1 MKTIVDF
8 TNEGFKKNTKKTET
22 ESSILVSSSK
32 YLNHPLIR
40 QQLPT
45 MMLRKNSLS
54 FRSEADHTLGVY
66 NAFEGL
72 RDLNRVEELFEA
84 ECKRNKKI
92 AAWFE
97 EGYLSTWTNADFKQ
111 YPKGSVGGIMYDYI
125 ERYGFDVTLGRTAE
139 SPLPKTKYEYYLVR
153 GLQIHDLEHIVLGGS
168 TDAIGELIPYFARFA
183 NNSKHLSAELATELA
198 SYMMFGALR
207 FLTRATL
214 HYPDAFGPALKCIE
228 LGIRAGEMSDWYIMA
243 KYEDYLH
250 LTPDEV
256 REKLGIRI
264 AGEFSTEAVS
274 AIFNEE
280 APPSARAA
288 D

>member
-1 MKTIVDF
+1 MKTVVDF
-8 TNEGFKKNTKKTET
+8 TNDGFKKAIKKTET
-22 ESSILVSSSK
+22 ESSVLVSSSK
-32 YLNHPLIR
+32 YLNNALVR
-40 QQLPT
+40 QMLPV
-45 MMLRKNSLS
+45 MMLRKNSPN
-54 FRSEADHTLGVY
+54 FRMEADHTLGIY
-66 NAFEGL
+66 NAFEGM
-72 RDLNRVEELFEA
+72 RDLGRVEELFEA

-111 YPKGSVGGIMYDYI
+111 YPKGSVGGIIYDYI
-125 ERYGFDVTLGRTAE
+125 ERYGFDVTLGRTAD
-139 SPLPKTKYEYYLVR
+139 SPLPKTKYEYYLAR

-183 NNSKHLSAELATELA
+183 NNSKHLSAELASELA
-198 SYMMFGALR
+198 SYMIFGALR
-207 FLTRATL
+207 IVTRSTL
-214 HYPDAFGPALKCIE
+214 HYPDAFGPMLKCVE
-228 LGIRAGEMSDWYIMA
+228 LGLRAGEMSDWYIMA
-243 KYEDYLH
+243 KYEDVLH

-264 AGEFSTEAVS
+264 AGEFSTQAAS